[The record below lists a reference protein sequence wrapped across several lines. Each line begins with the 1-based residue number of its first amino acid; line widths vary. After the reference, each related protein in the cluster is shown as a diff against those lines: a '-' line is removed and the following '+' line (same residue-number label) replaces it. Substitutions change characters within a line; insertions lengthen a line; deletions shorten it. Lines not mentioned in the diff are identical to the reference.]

1 MNKQLKIC
9 CIADIH
15 LGMKLYGKID
25 PVTHFNT
32 RELNTLDNFRGVVD
46 YCIDNNIK
54 VLIIAGDTYH
64 NSLPT
69 PTLQDEVNKIIKYAS
84 DNNIHCLI
92 LAGNHDVSKL
102 DTSVTALKPL
112 DTFCINNVV
121 HTKQFKDI
129 KLTINNEQ
137 VRFIFLPTYHT
148 GDEIKSITDRIT
160 YDGTPIVYIG
170 HMTVQGAALNDWLI
184 GTNETYVDM
193 DCFKHE
199 GVKAT
204 VLGHLHKPQI
214 LDEDKMI
221 FYTGSLQRLDFNEE
235 NQKKG
240 FFVLDVSNNDT
251 TYTYHEVNSQL
262 FYTLNLNTIGMSDSF
277 DYVKKMIDTNR
288 VKDAIV
294 RIKLETDSASKLT
307 TSQEKDIYEYLQSLC
322 ANTILNIQQKI
333 TDNEKVRN
341 AAITEY
347 VSMDKGLE
355 LYFDNQPRKEERIK
369 LGKKILDMVNTND

>member
-1 MNKQLKIC
+1 MKIC

-15 LGMKLYGKID
+15 LGMKLYGKTD
-25 PVTHFNT
+25 PVTHFNS
-32 RELNTLDNFRGVVD
+32 RELNTLDNLRGVVD
-46 YCIDNNIK
+46 YCIDNDIK

-84 DNNIHCLI
+84 DNDIHCLI

-102 DTSVTALKPL
+102 DTAVTALKPL
-112 DTFCINNVV
+112 DTFHINNVV
-121 HTKQFKDI
+121 HTKQFKDMR
-129 KLTINNEQ
+129 LTVNDEQ
-137 VRFIFLPTYHT
+137 VRFVFLPTYHT
-148 GDEIKSITDRIT
+148 GEGIKEITDKIQ

-184 GTNETYVDM
+184 GTNESYVDM
-193 DCFKHE
+193 SCFKHD

-214 LDEDKMI
+214 LDEEKMI

-240 FFVLDVSNNDT
+240 FFVLDVSDDKDT
-251 TYTYHEVNSQL
+251 TYTYHEVDSQL
-262 FYTLNLNTIGMSDSF
+262 FYTLSLNVIGNINSF
-277 DYVKKMIDTNR
+277 DYVKKMIAVDR
-288 VKDAIV
+288 VKNAIV
-294 RIKLETDSASKLT
+294 RIKLEADSASKLT
-307 TSQEKDIYEYLQSLC
+307 TGQEKDIYEYLQSLG
-322 ANTILNIQQKI
+322 ADTILNIQQKV

-355 LYFDNQPRKEERIK
+355 LYFDNQLRKDERIK
-369 LGKKILDMVNTND
+369 LGKKILDMVNGND